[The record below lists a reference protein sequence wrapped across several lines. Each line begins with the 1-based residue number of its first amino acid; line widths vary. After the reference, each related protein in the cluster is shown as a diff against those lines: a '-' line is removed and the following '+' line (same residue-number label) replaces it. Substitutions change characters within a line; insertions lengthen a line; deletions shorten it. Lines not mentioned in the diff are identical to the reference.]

1 MCLLFWTLLRT
12 HKHILFLQF
21 PETSSVPYNFS
32 SRLMSENISSPQTAL
47 TSVGPPNN
55 AQSQSTETQS
65 TKETNMNVLQDNQT
79 ADTKF
84 DDSSD
89 RPAQQTPV
97 AVVPNW
103 MQQENFLAC
112 LEANVREYTQ
122 SLRTLLQKLKTS
134 LHETT
139 ALSVQYMK
147 VYKTTV
153 DNVNDAVNQNAIV
166 MHQLITKTQQLN
178 EDLKQL
184 QFLAQQIKNVKKDLS
199 AFEKLVENLTKR

>member
-1 MCLLFWTLLRT
+1 
-12 HKHILFLQF
+12 
-21 PETSSVPYNFS
+21 
-32 SRLMSENISSPQTAL
+32 MSENISSPQTAL

>member
-1 MCLLFWTLLRT
+1 MCSKTIRQPTRSLMIPPVNTLVFVLM
-12 HKHILFLQF
+12 
-21 PETSSVPYNFS
+21 
-32 SRLMSENISSPQTAL
+32 SRLGL
-47 TSVGPPNN
+47 TPLR
-55 AQSQSTETQS
+55 A
-65 TKETNMNVLQDNQT
+65 
-79 ADTKF
+79 
-84 DDSSD
+84 D